1 MTTFAP
7 SQRQLFEHGVAA
19 HRAGRLA
26 EACAVY
32 QSILAQ
38 APDDFDALHML
49 GLAVVQA
56 GDPAQ
61 GVRLIEQAIAR
72 DPGVAVA
79 YINLSM
85 AQEALGRYGEALASA
100 ERAIVLGA
108 ASPDAHL
115 NRGNALLALG
125 RAQEA
130 LAAYEYACALQ
141 PGDPR
146 GPYNCARSLRVLGRF
161 EDALAGYDAAI
172 ALWPGFYEAV
182 SNRAEVLS
190 RLGRLDA
197 ALAGM
202 DTALALRPSAEAHRN
217 RGAMLTQLRRLDEA
231 MAAYDVALALDPANA
246 QAHGDRANV
255 LNDLGRATEALAAA
269 DRALALSPER
279 ADSHNSRGVALYS
292 LGRLEP
298 ALASYERALALA
310 PDFPEAHLNRA
321 LAWLRT
327 GDLAAGF
334 EEYRWRWRHRE
345 AERPPIRCPEWEGES
360 LAGKRLVVWAEQGYG
375 DTLQFIRFVPQLV
388 DLGARVTV
396 LVDKPLRPLITASL
410 PGVEVVDWLPGD
422 ADFDA
427 QVAMLCLPRLLG
439 VTLQT
444 IPAPIPYLAV
454 DADAAAAWAARL
466 AALPGRKVGLVW
478 AGAARRHNPSA
489 SAVDA
494 RRSLRLSQLAPLAA
508 APGVQFISLQIGEP
522 AAEIAD
528 APSGLR
534 LVDWTAEIGDFA
546 DTAALVAGLD
556 LVITVD
562 TSVAHLVGA
571 LGRPVWILSRFD
583 GCWRWLQDRDDSPWY
598 PTARLFRQPSP
609 GAWGPVIASL
619 AAALAALTA

>member
-1 MTTFAP
+1 M
-7 SQRQLFEHGVAA
+7 AA
-19 HRAGRLA
+19 HRAGQLA
-26 EACAVY
+26 QACAIY

-38 APDDFDALHML
+38 SPDDFDALHML

-61 GVRLIEQAIAR
+61 GARLIEQAITR
-72 DPGVAVA
+72 EPGVAAAHV
-79 YINLSM
+79 NLSM
-85 AQEALGRYGEALASA
+85 AQEALGRFGEALASA
-100 ERAIVLGA
+100 DRAIALGDA
-108 ASPDAHL
+108 TPDAYL

-125 RAQEA
+125 CAQEA
-130 LAAYEYACALQ
+130 LAAYEHAVALQ

-146 GPYNCARSLRVLGRF
+146 GPYNCARTLRVLGRF

-182 SNRAEVLS
+182 SNRGEVLS
-190 RLGRLDA
+190 HLGRLDE
-197 ALAGM
+197 ALAAM
-202 DTALALRPSAEAHRN
+202 DAALALRPSAEAHRN
-217 RGAMLTQLRRLDEA
+217 RGAMLTRLRRLDEA
-231 MAAYDVALALDPANA
+231 MAAYDIALGMDPANA

-279 ADSHNSRGVALYS
+279 ADPHNSRGVALYS

-310 PDFPEAHLNRA
+310 PEFPEAHMNRA
-321 LAWLRT
+321 LAWLRS

-334 EEYRWRWRHRE
+334 AEYRWRWRHRE
-345 AERPPIRCPEWEGES
+345 AERPHILCPEWEGEP

-388 DLGARVTV
+388 AQGARVTV
-396 LVDKPLRPLITASL
+396 LVDKPLKPLITASL
-410 PGVEVVDWLPGD
+410 AGVEVVDWLPGD

-427 QVAMLCLPRLLG
+427 QVAMMCLPRLLG
-439 VTLQT
+439 VTLRT
-444 IPAPIPYLAV
+444 IPAPIPYLA
-454 DADAAAAWAARL
+454 ADPAAAAAWAARL

-478 AGAARRHNPSA
+478 AGAARRHNLA
-489 SAVDA
+489 AAAVDA
-494 RRSLRLSQLAPLAA
+494 RRSMRLSQLAALAA
-508 APGVQFISLQIGEP
+508 APGVQFVSLQIGEP
-522 AAEIAD
+522 AAEIVD
-528 APSGLR
+528 APGGLS

-562 TSVAHLVGA
+562 TSVAHLAGA

-583 GCWRWLQDRDDSPWY
+583 GCWRWLQDRDDTPWY
-598 PTARLFRQPSP
+598 PTARLFRQPAP
-609 GAWGPVIASL
+609 GAWEPVIASL
-619 AAALAALTA
+619 AEALASG